1 MSAKHKIL
9 LAEDD
14 VNLAFVVKD
23 TLVHKDYDV
32 CHIPDGRQ
40 VIKALHD
47 EAYDLVLL
55 DVMLPGIDGFSI
67 SKQLRQQQNQ
77 TPILFLTAR
86 GLPEDRIKG
95 FEAGGDDYLTKPF
108 SIDELSLRI
117 KAILKRT
124 AKQHQAPGAFNIG
137 NYFFDNN
144 TFTIQYKNDT
154 VTVTKREA
162 DLITYLYLN
171 QNKTVTRQDILVQL
185 WGENDYFKGRS
196 LDVFIARLRKY
207 FSQDSSV
214 NIVNVH
220 GVGFRLEV

>member
-1 MSAKHKIL
+1 MKYKLL

-14 VNLAFVVKD
+14 LNLAFVVKD
-23 TLVHKDYDV
+23 TLVNKDYHV
-32 CHIPDGRQ
+32 SHIPDGNQ
-40 VIKALHD
+40 VVKTMNAD
-47 EAYDLVLL
+47 KFDLLLL
-55 DVMLPGIDGFSI
+55 DVMLPGTDGFSI
-67 SKQLRQQQNQ
+67 SKQLRQQGNE

-86 GLPEDRIKG
+86 GLAEDRIKG

-124 AKQHQAPGAFNIG
+124 AKQEEAPVTFTIG

-144 TFTIQYKNDT
+144 TFALQHKNKTT
-154 VTVTKREA
+154 VVTKREA
-162 DLITYLYLN
+162 DLITYLHLN
-171 QNKTVTRQDILVQL
+171 RNKTVPREDILVQL

-196 LDVFIARLRKY
+196 MDVFIARLRKY
-207 FSQDSSV
+207 FNLDASV
-214 NIVNVH
+214 NIVNIH